1 MFFNLRKKNW
11 FYHAGGSLC
20 LFYYAD
26 EKIYGLGRRNMAL
39 FDEIKK
45 MIVKEFALDDDE
57 VLPEAHLQDDLGGDS
72 LCILN
77 LSEAI
82 AKRYGITLQAD
93 DIVETENVA
102 ELVELVKSK
111 IHH

>member
-1 MFFNLRKKNW
+1 
-11 FYHAGGSLC
+11 
-20 LFYYAD
+20 
-26 EKIYGLGRRNMAL
+26 MAL

-82 AKRYGITLQAD
+82 GKRYGIKLQAD
-93 DIVETENVA
+93 ELVETENVA

-111 IHH
+111 IPH

>member
-1 MFFNLRKKNW
+1 M
-11 FYHAGGSLC
+11 
-20 LFYYAD
+20 
-26 EKIYGLGRRNMAL
+26 EL

-45 MIVKEFALDDDE
+45 MIVKEFAMDDDE

-82 AKRYGITLQAD
+82 GKRYDIKLKAD
-93 DIVETENVA
+93 DLVETENVA

-111 IHH
+111 IHN